1 MISFLFP
8 MGTFIWSFYEKA
20 AVGAAGLLYGF
31 GAFICLRFGLL
42 TFAVAGAFSF
52 FLGAVHVTTSFSAWY
67 SGYTIAILAAVL
79 ALAGWA
85 FHTSL
90 GGQELFA
97 GGWLD
102 E

>member
-31 GAFICLRFGLL
+31 GAFICLRFGRL
-42 TFAVAGAFSF
+42 TFSVASSLG
-52 FLGAVHVTTSFSAWY
+52 FLGVVPVTTDFSAWY
-67 SGYTIAILAAVL
+67 SGYTVAILVVVL

-90 GGQELFA
+90 GGQKLFE
-97 GGWLD
+97 GGLLD